1 MKKSALRTTAYAA
14 LIAGVASA
22 TALAPLPASA
32 EMNFKGKTVT
42 MIIGTRPGGGT
53 DAVGRLLGE
62 QLVKQLPGKP
72 GIIFRNM
79 PAGGGTTAMNYM
91 AREVKPDGMTIIMA
105 SSTQADPSR
114 FRRKASKFNPMDFGI
129 IGGVQRG
136 ATVLMITKEGS
147 KRLLDPKAKPVVI
160 GAVDGTRSGIVMAM
174 WGAKFLN
181 WNIKWVVGYPGTPEL
196 ILALQRGEIDMSSTG
211 NSFLI
216 KELIKGGKHE
226 ILTQSG
232 TLQNGKLEPREEFKE
247 NWMFP
252 TRIRPKIQNALQK
265 EAFDYWEGIN
275 GLDKWMALPPRASK
289 EVLSTYRAAFNRASK
304 TPEFIDR
311 GRKVI
316 SPDMIAIGAKDQT
329 AIIRQIA
336 KTSAKAL
343 AWIDT
348 VKKAQGL
355 PVDRVKKKV
364 KHTTISTVLDD
375 VKRGGRL
382 LGFKIKGGK
391 AHRARV
397 STSKT
402 DVQIN
407 GKMGSRAKLKPGMS
421 CTISYPG
428 DNKTAAK
435 VFCKK

>member
-1 MKKSALRTTAYAA
+1 MKKSVLRTTAYAA
-14 LIAGVASA
+14 LIAGVAG
-22 TALAPLPASA
+22 TGTIAPQPASA
-32 EMNFKGKTVT
+32 EMNFEGKTVT

-62 QLVKQLPGKP
+62 QLVKHLPGKP

-114 FRRKASKFNPMDFGI
+114 FRRKASKFNPTEFGI
-129 IGGVQRG
+129 VGGVQRG

-147 KRLLDPKAKPVVI
+147 KRLLDPKAKPVVV
-160 GAVDGTRSGIVMAM
+160 GAVDGTRSGIVMSM
-174 WGAKFLN
+174 WGAKFLG

-252 TRIRPKIQNALQK
+252 TRIRPMIKDPLQK

-275 GLDKWMALPPRASK
+275 GLDKWLALPPRASK
-289 EVLSTYRAAFNRASK
+289 EVLTTYQNAFAKAAK
-304 TPEFIDR
+304 DPEFITR

-316 SPDMIAIGAKDQT
+316 SPDMIAIGAKDQA
-329 AIIRQIA
+329 AIINQIA

-348 VKKAQGL
+348 VKKEQGL

-364 KHTTISTVLDD
+364 KQTTISTVLDD

-382 LGFKIKGGK
+382 LHFKVKGGK
-391 AHRARV
+391 THKARV
-397 STSKT
+397 SSSGT

-407 GKMGSRAKLKPGMS
+407 GKMDSRGKLKAGMN
-421 CTISYPG
+421 CMISYPG

-435 VFCKK
+435 VHCKK